1 MTFHIAILHFIHV
14 FNSRSIYTCIDM
26 NIQLNRPSQ
35 KISKLKCND
44 TLTKPL
50 LKISANSYLAPRK
63 NIETKLKRTHTFVN
77 ANYLNNR
84 GLFICVLKA
93 IQVCF
98 GFALPRFMIDPN
110 NLPLSP
116 KVHPKAIVHD
126 LTSTL

>member
-1 MTFHIAILHFIHV
+1 MTFHFAILHFIHV
-14 FNSRSIYTCIDM
+14 FNSRSIYTCIDV

-35 KISKLKCND
+35 KISKLKFND
-44 TLTKPL
+44 ILTRPL
-50 LKISANSYLAPRK
+50 LKTSANSYLAPRK

-93 IQVCF
+93 IHICF

-110 NLPLSP
+110 NLPRSP
-116 KVHPKAIVHD
+116 KS
-126 LTSTL
+126 TSKSNCSRSY

>member
-1 MTFHIAILHFIHV
+1 
-14 FNSRSIYTCIDM
+14 M

-35 KISKLKCND
+35 KISKLKFND

-63 NIETKLKRTHTFVN
+63 NIETKLKRTHTFAN
-77 ANYLNNR
+77 ASYLNNR

-93 IQVCF
+93 IHVCF

-110 NLPLSP
+110 NLPRSP
-116 KVHPKAIVHD
+116 KS
-126 LTSTL
+126 TSKSNCSRPYKYFVTYKPLLY